1 MGYLIVNAG
10 SSSLKMAWFCEQ
22 LERRLNALVDYHE
35 SPGMLRCW
43 DSSGS
48 ESEIHR
54 LPSEAEPMSAA
65 LEIIMA
71 ECRNVFGADAVHT
84 VGHRVVHGGT
94 RYRAPVRLDETDITA
109 LAALAPLAPQ
119 HQPFNVAGI
128 EAIARAYPGLAQ
140 VACFDT
146 AFHQSQPEV
155 VQRLAVPRIWFDQGV
170 RHYGFHGLSYEY
182 IAGRLGELDPAAA
195 TGRTIVAHLGH
206 GASLCA
212 LKNGRSIDTS
222 MGFSTLDGLPM
233 GTRCGR
239 LDPGVLLYWL
249 AQGQAP
255 ETLRDVLYNHSG
267 LLGVSGF
274 SDDMRVLLA
283 SETAEAAEAIALFVY
298 RCIAEIG
305 ALVAV
310 LGGLDALV
318 FTGGI
323 GEHAAP
329 IRERIVAGLDWL
341 GVRLD
346 PRANADGALGISRP
360 DSVVRLWVVST
371 DEEQVIAMHCRRLER
386 VASGG

>member
-10 SSSLKMAWFCEQ
+10 SSSLKMAWFSEQ
-22 LERRLNALVDYHE
+22 IERRLNAFVDYHE
-35 SPGMLRCW
+35 SPAQLRFW
-43 DSSGS
+43 GELAS
-48 ESEIHR
+48 EAKVCR
-54 LPSEAEPMSAA
+54 LAGEAEPMTAA
-65 LEIIMA
+65 LEEMMA
-71 ECRNVFGADAVHT
+71 ECRRAFGLEALHT
-84 VGHRVVHGGT
+84 IGHRVVHGGT
-94 RYRAPVRLDETDITA
+94 RYRAPIRLDEAGIAA

-128 EAIARAYPGLAQ
+128 ETIARAHPELIQ

-155 VQRLAVPRIWFDQGV
+155 AQRLAVPRQWFEQGI
-170 RHYGFHGLSYEY
+170 RRYGFHGLSYEY
-182 IAGRLGELDPAAA
+182 IAGRLGELDPEAAL
-195 TGRTIVAHLGH
+195 GRTVVAHLGH

-212 LKNGRSIDTS
+212 LKNSRSVDTS

-249 AQGQAP
+249 AHGQ
-255 ETLRDVLYNHSG
+255 ETDTLNDMLYNRSG
-267 LLGVSGF
+267 LLGVSGL

-283 SETAEAAEAIALFVY
+283 SDAAQAAEAIDLFVY

-329 IRERIVAGLDWL
+329 IRQRIVAGLDWL
-341 GVRLD
+341 GVRID
-346 PRANADGALGISRP
+346 QTANADDALCISSA
-360 DSVVRLWVVST
+360 DSRIRIWVVPT
-371 DEEQVIAMHCRRLER
+371 DEERVIAMHCQRLE
-386 VASGG
+386 ASAGYA